1 MDHDIR
7 WKQRFENY
15 CKAFDSL
22 KKAVFLSRERELSE
36 LEKQGVIQGFEFTFE
51 LAWKVVKD
59 YLEYM
64 NVDVK
69 FPREVIK
76 KGLQYDILDDGEI
89 WIDMLGKRN
98 LMAHTYDEN
107 KAEQALDLIT
117 KQYYQQLEKLHCFFS
132 TKTNE

>member
-1 MDHDIR
+1 M
-7 WKQRFENY
+7 QRFENY

-22 KKAVFLSRERELSE
+22 KKAILLNKERDLSE

-64 NVDVK
+64 DVDVK

-76 KGLQYDILDDGEI
+76 KDFNMIF
-89 WIDMLGKRN
+89 
-98 LMAHTYDEN
+98 LMMVR
-107 KAEQALDLIT
+107 
-117 KQYYQQLEKLHCFFS
+117 FG
-132 TKTNE
+132 